1 MIENKVTL
9 LSQSAELVNSTTGT
23 PTQVV
28 AQSAKVCKASAD
40 TADYCECRRLCRKLL
55 GWEHYSP
62 FEFFSVTF
70 KCVTSRAV
78 SHQLVRH
85 RLASYMQE
93 SQRYCAYD
101 KGLNVV
107 CPAAIREA
115 GQAEVWLAGVREAYH
130 VYLSLIYAGVKP
142 EAARTVLPEAT
153 ATTILVH
160 MNLREFRHFLTL
172 RLGNSAWAEMRLLA
186 KAMVDAFLFKFPD
199 EQYMLKDC
207 FPSVRS

>member
-9 LSQSAELVNSTTGT
+9 LSQSAELVNSTAGT

-101 KGLNVV
+101 KGLKVV
-107 CPAAIREA
+107 CPAAVREA

-160 MNLREFRHFLTL
+160 MNLREFRHFLEL
-172 RLGNSAWAEMRLLA
+172 RTAPSAWAEIRDLSAHMT
-186 KAMVDAFLFKFPD
+186 DAFLSKFPD
-199 EQYMLKDC
+199 EQYLIKAC
-207 FPSVRS
+207 LPQV